1 MNSIFRR
8 FLPQGARYYT
18 SGRQSEAKTRTV
30 WGELSS
36 LGWTFM
42 VTYSICFQLR
52 AFVGG
57 VSKCEGPSMLP
68 TLDNNVV
75 IYERYSVRRWEL
87 HHGDVVLLRSPEKWK
102 GNVCKRIVGVAGDT
116 VYFEDKFSKRTR
128 KAIVPEGH
136 VFLMGDNSKE
146 SHDSRTYGAVPA
158 ALIFGR
164 VFCKLTWRGPQR
176 VNADLAY
183 VAPHLAPPELEN

>member
-102 GNVCKRIVGVAGDT
+102 VSLRVERPILSLPSKVRTIAETIILFYVYGGRTNLESFLRGQTCLKRLLGVYGERTNLEGLLRVYGDRAYLKGPLSVGD
-116 VYFEDKFSKRTR
+116 RTNL
-128 KAIVPEGH
+128 EG
-136 VFLMGDNSKE
+136 
-146 SHDSRTYGAVPA
+146 
-158 ALIFGR
+158 
-164 VFCKLTWRGPQR
+164 
-176 VNADLAY
+176 
-183 VAPHLAPPELEN
+183 